1 MEIWKYLY
9 VCIFAVMAWLMTAC
23 VSDEQEGM
31 FSGRGEAVTVKLS
44 IDTRAAGADDFDSQV
59 KTLRVYAFQNGS
71 PVGYYYGGESVQ
83 IHTVEW
89 KLPKGEI
96 WFYAVANEKAVG
108 ELLCENKGDIFVLPG
123 ETVGGEHPAEGLEV
137 TPDKLESL
145 TFSRLPEAEYVSGGT
160 EMGKDETEK
169 IYHSAIVPMTGKYLS
184 LIHI

>member
-71 PVGYYYGGESVQ
+71 PVGYYYGGESADSYCR
-83 IHTVEW
+83 VEVAERRNLVLCGG
-89 KLPKGEI
+89 KRKGGRRI
-96 WFYAVANEKAVG
+96 ALRKQGRHFCAA
-108 ELLCENKGDIFVLPG
+108 
-123 ETVGGEHPAEGLEV
+123 
-137 TPDKLESL
+137 
-145 TFSRLPEAEYVSGGT
+145 R
-160 EMGKDETEK
+160 
-169 IYHSAIVPMTGKYLS
+169 
-184 LIHI
+184 